1 MDEPRLVLLL
11 IVWLACLV
19 AIAMMRFRQGAHGTG
34 LVFAYLVNLW
44 FAHWLGA
51 AIYLFPWYNMQ
62 DWRVVQSGFEQSV
75 YAVLALAAG
84 SVVLAPILLSLWP
97 PRHSARVWEPDPK
110 LARTYLVVGATAY
123 AALSTVL
130 GQLPTVGSLLAAA
143 QQLLVV
149 GLCLICWHAWHRGRI
164 GRLVGWLL
172 ATSLLPFATI
182 VFTGFLGY
190 GAVAAL
196 VIYLFVGSFVRPRW
210 KVGVGFLI
218 LAYLGL
224 SFYVS
229 YMRDR
234 SNIRDV
240 VWGGRPL
247 DERVEQVLQT
257 ITDIDWFDP
266 TSEAHLWQ
274 LDRRLNQNYFIGLAE
289 ERLARGDGAYAYG
302 ATIVDSVL
310 GVIPRAVWPEKPILA
325 GSGDL
330 VARYTGVRFAEGTSV
345 GIGQVMELY
354 VNFGTTGIVVGFLV
368 IGTLLPIVDRWACEA
383 LERED
388 WRHFALWF
396 LPGVAMLQVGGAFVE
411 VTGTAAASIV
421 ATLAVNR
428 FLRHG
433 LLHDHWDAPPR
444 LSRSV
449 ES

>member
-1 MDEPRLVLLL
+1 MDESRLVLLV

-19 AIAMMRFRQGAHGTG
+19 AIAMMRFRQGAEGTG

-44 FAHWLGA
+44 VAHWLGA
-51 AIYLFPWYNMQ
+51 AMYLFPWYNMQ

-75 YAVLALAAG
+75 YAVAALAVG
-84 SVVLAPILLSLWP
+84 SVVVAPILMSLRSPWP
-97 PRHSARVWEPDPK
+97 SIRTGEPDPK
-110 LARTYLVVGATAY
+110 LAKTYFVVGATAY
-123 AALSTVL
+123 AALSTFL
-130 GQLPTVGSLLAAA
+130 GDLPTIGSLLVAA

-149 GLCLICWHAWHRGRI
+149 GLCLTCWHAWHGGRVN
-164 GRLVGWLL
+164 RLVGWLL

-182 VFTGFLGY
+182 VFSGFLGY

-196 VIYLFVGSFVRPRW
+196 VIYLFVGSVVRPRW
-210 KVGVGFLI
+210 KVGVGFMI

-247 DERVEQVLQT
+247 GERVEQVFLT
-257 ITDIDWFDP
+257 VTDIEWFDP

-289 ERLARGDGAYAYG
+289 ERLARGDSAYAYG
-302 ATIVDSVL
+302 GTIVDAVL
-310 GVIPRAVWPEKPILA
+310 ALIPRAVWPDKPILA

-330 VARYTGVRFAEGTSV
+330 VARYTGVRFADGTSV
-345 GIGQVMELY
+345 GVGQVMELY
-354 VNFGTTGIVVGFLV
+354 VNFSTTGIVVGFLV
-368 IGTLLPIVDRWACEA
+368 IGTLLTIIDSRAREA
-383 LERED
+383 LDRDD
-388 WRHFALWF
+388 WRRFALWY
-396 LPGVAMLQVGGAFVE
+396 LPGVAMLQVGGVFVE

-421 ATLAVNR
+421 ATLTVNR
-428 FLRHG
+428 FVRHG
-433 LLHDHWDAPPR
+433 LLRDRWDVPPG
-444 LSRSV
+444 LARSA
-449 ES
+449 ER